1 MPASASIRIRPA
13 LASDAPLA
21 AQVFYLSMG
30 GLADHLFG
38 HGEHIFRSAVE
49 GLFKRNA
56 GRFGYKQSV
65 VAELDGQ
72 PLGMLFSYSG
82 AQLVRLNIESFRHF
96 FPVMGFKLALNF
108 MLRGIQLPGGIEAA
122 RDEYYISNLGIL
134 PAAQRQ
140 GVGSH
145 LLEYAE
151 KLAKAGSLFKCSL
164 IVGLRN
170 VNALRLYQ
178 RTGYEIVET
187 VNDQNENLGY
197 HRMVKQLS

>member
-21 AQVFYLSMG
+21 AQVFSLSMG

-38 HGEHIFRSAVE
+38 HGEQVFRSVIE

-72 PLGMLFSYSG
+72 PRGMLFSYSG

-96 FPVMGFKLALNF
+96 FPVMGFKRALNF

-134 PAAQRQ
+134 PAAQGQ
-140 GVGSH
+140 GVGSQ
-145 LLEYAE
+145 LLDYAE
-151 KLAKAGSLFKCSL
+151 KLAKAGSLCQCSL
-164 IVGLRN
+164 IVGLSN

-187 VNDQNENLGY
+187 VNDQNKNLGY